1 LHSLFGCLDVVVELG
16 VGTLAQLIDERIL
29 CVCALQPS
37 AGGTEIES
45 LRAREDPL
53 TWVNRR
59 TEEEDSLITWL
70 QRGEAGLAMA
80 PPTAYPALDCDLE
93 FDVAVIVLRD
103 VDDIADAR
111 AVAAL
116 APRTRFA
123 RTLAA
128 LRLPEVVAA

>member
-1 LHSLFGCLDVVVELG
+1 VTAVAAIRADQDH
-16 VGTLAQLIDERIL
+16 ERRGIS
-29 CVCALQPS
+29 PD
-37 AGGTEIES
+37 G
-45 LRAREDPL
+45 PL
-53 TWVNRR
+53 W
-59 TEEEDSLITWL
+59 
-70 QRGEAGLAMA
+70 LAMA

-128 LRLPEVVAA
+128 LRLCEAVAV

>member
-1 LHSLFGCLDVVVELG
+1 MNDAASHP
-16 VGTLAQLIDERIL
+16 T
-29 CVCALQPS
+29 
-37 AGGTEIES
+37 
-45 LRAREDPL
+45 
-53 TWVNRR
+53 
-59 TEEEDSLITWL
+59 DSLW
-70 QRGEAGLAMA
+70 LAMA

-128 LRLPEVVAA
+128 LRLPEVVAE